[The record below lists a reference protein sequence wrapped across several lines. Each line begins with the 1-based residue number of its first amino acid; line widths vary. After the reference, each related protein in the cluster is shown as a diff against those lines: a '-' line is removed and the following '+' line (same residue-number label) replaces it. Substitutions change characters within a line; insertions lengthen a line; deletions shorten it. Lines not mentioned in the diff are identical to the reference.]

1 MITLDQ
7 GVVIAGRYTL
17 VRPLAKGGMGSVW
30 IARHRDLEIDVTV
43 KFMAPSL
50 VAEADARIRFER
62 EARVAARLRSQ
73 HVVQVHDY
81 GVEDET
87 PYIIMELLKGESL
100 ATRLEREGRLPAP
113 VLARLLV
120 QICKALRTA
129 HEAGLVHRD
138 LKPGNVFLALKDDDE
153 VVKVLDFGIA
163 KTGTLGEAQADTDSG
178 VLLGSVH
185 YMSPEQIR
193 SSRDVDQRSD
203 LWSVAVILYRVLTGR
218 LPFPGANLGDVLV
231 RVCTDAP
238 PAPSSMAPDLSARID
253 GFFERALARDPEQRF
268 QSAPE
273 LAEAFAAV
281 AHDPPTPRVITPA
294 PRATV
299 AAPTPPLL
307 APTPPLFAPTPPRIA
322 DAPPPPSPAPLPFS
336 PPRAAPALNQTVR
349 MQASSLVPARAPTP
363 SSVGIGAPAATTAS
377 AASPRTIV
385 IPAPVAPFMPI
396 PAAPPVIPLDP
407 ARRALAAPADARPAA
422 RSRWPVW
429 AVVGTVTL
437 AVILALAL
445 RYRGTSAAI
454 APASAPGAGTR
465 LDTGP
470 AAPSGAHSAVD
481 PAPTGPVAAEAT
493 TDAVASAVAPGAP
506 SLSPPGQPPRSTGP
520 APKGA
525 PRPRRNPLDRSD

>member
-1 MITLDQ
+1 MISLDQ

-50 VAEADARIRFER
+50 VAEAEARMRFER
-62 EARVAARLRSQ
+62 EAKVAARLRSQ

-100 ATRLEREGRLPAP
+100 STRIEREGRLAPA
-113 VLARLLV
+113 VMARLLI

-193 SSRDVDQRSD
+193 SSRTVDHRSD
-203 LWSVAVILYRVLTGR
+203 LWSVAVIIYRVLTGR

-231 RVCTDAP
+231 RVCTDEAP
-238 PAPSSMAPDLSARID
+238 PASLAAPDLPARID
-253 GFFERALARDPEQRF
+253 RFFERALARDADKRF

-273 LAEAFAAV
+273 LAEAFAAMALEAAAPAPPQAALPASTPHV
-281 AHDPPTPRVITPA
+281 PAPAPPLIATAPAPFAQAPRPIAAAPADPLHMTMRMEPSAYKPAPPPAIPQLAISAPTTPWVPPAPPAATSPRTPPAPDPGPRPVQVIMPPMAALATGPREIPKAAEARAPGRPVWPGVVIAAAVVLVVILGLALRSRATAGVVEATTALPITTVEAAPSAPPTVAVAATDTATPSAAAPPATSAVA
-294 PRATV
+294 PRAS
-299 AAPTPPLL
+299 AS
-307 APTPPLFAPTPPRIA
+307 
-322 DAPPPPSPAPLPFS
+322 SPGDRA
-336 PPRAAPALNQTVR
+336 PPRAA
-349 MQASSLVPARAPTP
+349 VPSGT
-363 SSVGIGAPAATTAS
+363 
-377 AASPRTIV
+377 SPRIG
-385 IPAPVAPFMPI
+385 PKS
-396 PAAPPVIPLDP
+396 
-407 ARRALAAPADARPAA
+407 RP
-422 RSRWPVW
+422 
-429 AVVGTVTL
+429 
-437 AVILALAL
+437 
-445 RYRGTSAAI
+445 
-454 APASAPGAGTR
+454 
-465 LDTGP
+465 
-470 AAPSGAHSAVD
+470 
-481 PAPTGPVAAEAT
+481 
-493 TDAVASAVAPGAP
+493 
-506 SLSPPGQPPRSTGP
+506 
-520 APKGA
+520 
-525 PRPRRNPLDRSD
+525 NPLDRSD